1 MVLGAIMAVMYNTSS
16 INRLLRPI
24 YSGSRGMTVV
34 FKTALSYPGNRR
46 FRTAATV
53 AMFALVL
60 FTVVTIAF
68 LASMQT
74 AALDNYVTE
83 NSGGYDIITQ
93 TTLPISDLASRVLN
107 DQNLASR
114 VSAVLP
120 FNNTVLLVRDL
131 TIQHDFGSQVPA
143 IGADPNA
150 DGASNFYT

>member
-1 MVLGAIMAVMYNTSS
+1 MVLGAVMAVMYNTAS

-24 YSGSRGMTVV
+24 YSRRRGMTVV

-74 AALDNYVTE
+74 AALDKYVKE
-83 NSGGYDIITQ
+83 NSGGYDIITN
-93 TTLPISDLASRVLN
+93 TMPISDL
-107 DQNLASR
+107 
-114 VSAVLP
+114 
-120 FNNTVLLVRDL
+120 
-131 TIQHDFGSQVPA
+131 GS
-143 IGADPNA
+143 
-150 DGASNFYT
+150 